1 MKKLTLKPKA
11 SLRNNQEGLI
21 PLLLAILAVVVA
33 IIYFAYTR
41 VAGAQ

>member
-1 MKKLTLKPKA
+1 MKKLTLKSRA
-11 SLRNNQEGLI
+11 SLRDNQDGLI

-41 VAGAQ
+41 VANAQ